1 MTRLSDILLKLAL
14 MAAAFMCA
22 ALLLR
27 DTLAIGLH
35 VPLDPNEGW
44 NAYHALAATAGA
56 ALYPHPPDLMANNY
70 PPLSFYLI
78 GALTRLTGDAIVAGR
93 LVSLA
98 AFIAAT
104 VGLMALLR
112 QLGADVLASLFSG
125 LVFAATLLI
134 ASNYVAMDDPQLLG
148 HALQIQALL
157 LLLRPKPA
165 TLAAALLMA
174 AGLFIKHNLVAM
186 PLAAALWL
194 WDREPREAV
203 RFILIGLGT
212 GLIGLAGFQVVTGIN
227 LLHEIFSPRLFAR
240 DNFES
245 MGIQFLSWAAL
256 PILATT
262 WLGLRFI
269 HDKWV
274 RFAILYAGIAIALG
288 GAISAGDGVDANVF
302 FDAAIA
308 LALSGGLALARFAP
322 RYAGLIAAVY
332 ILPLAVLL
340 GGTFHDGNFA
350 YKEIFRRQAA
360 PDIAF
365 IALRRGPALCEDL
378 ALCYWAGKEPV
389 IDVFN
394 MSEAF
399 AAGAQSDADLV
410 RRLQAREFSALEFYS
425 LAPFALGPK
434 VRATMLANYR
444 VDHEDDNG
452 VFLVRRSSE

>member
-56 ALYPHPPDLMANNY
+56 TLYPQPPDLMANNY
-70 PPLSFYLI
+70 PPLSFYLV
-78 GALTRLTGDAIVAGR
+78 GALARLTGDAIVAGR

-98 AFIAAT
+98 AFIATT

-112 QLGADVLASLFSG
+112 QLGADVLASLLSG

-157 LLLRPKPA
+157 LLLRPRPA
-165 TLAAALLMA
+165 TLAAALLMVT
-174 AGLFIKHNLVAM
+174 GLFIKHNLVAM
-186 PLAAALWL
+186 PLAACIWL

-203 RFILIGLGT
+203 RFTLMGLGA
-212 GLIGLAGFQVVTGIN
+212 GLIGLTGFQIVTGVN
-227 LLHEIFSPRLFAR
+227 LLHEIFSPRLFALA
-240 DNFES
+240 NFES
-245 MGIQFLSWAAL
+245 VGLHFLSWAAL
-256 PILATT
+256 PILATI
-262 WLGLRFI
+262 WLALRFP
-269 HDKWV
+269 HDRWV
-274 RFAILYAGIAIALG
+274 RFAVLYAGIAIVMG
-288 GAISAGDGVDANVF
+288 GAFSAGDGVDANIF

-308 LALSGGLALARFAP
+308 LALSGGLALTRFAP
-322 RYAGLIAAVY
+322 RYAGIIAAAYV
-332 ILPLAVLL
+332 IPLALL
-340 GGTFHDGNFA
+340 LERNFHDGNFA
-350 YKEIFRRQAA
+350 YKEMFRRQAG

-378 ALCYWAGKEPV
+378 ALCYWAGKEPMV
-389 IDVFN
+389 DVFN

-399 AAGAQSDADLV
+399 AAGARSNADLV
-410 RRLQAREFSALEFYS
+410 RQLQAREFSALEFYS

-434 VRATMLANYR
+434 VRATLLANYR